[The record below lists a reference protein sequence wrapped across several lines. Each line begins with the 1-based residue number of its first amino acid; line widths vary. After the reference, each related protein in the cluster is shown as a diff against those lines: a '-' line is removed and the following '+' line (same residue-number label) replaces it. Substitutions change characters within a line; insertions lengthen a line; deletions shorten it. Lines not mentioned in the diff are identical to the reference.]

1 MYLACKP
8 KIFAIW
14 IFKKKFSNSD
24 INVVCFLVFFF
35 FWGGV
40 LVSHIYS
47 IWKFPSQGL
56 NLIHS
61 CDLCCSVATPYHLIH
76 CAGSGI
82 EPAPQW

>member
-35 FWGGV
+35 GGGGGWLAIFTV
-40 LVSHIYS
+40 YGS
-47 IWKFPSQGL
+47 SQAR
-56 NLIHS
+56 
-61 CDLCCSVATPYHLIH
+61 D
-76 CAGSGI
+76 
-82 EPAPQW
+82 